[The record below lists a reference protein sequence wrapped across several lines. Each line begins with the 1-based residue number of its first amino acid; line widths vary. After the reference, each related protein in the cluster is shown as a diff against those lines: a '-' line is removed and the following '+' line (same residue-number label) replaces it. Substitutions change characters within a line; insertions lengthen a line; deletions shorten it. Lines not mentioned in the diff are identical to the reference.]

1 MSIKISFM
9 IYMKWT
15 IVMLPVVFKESEL
28 VYIFFT
34 TFFSLSLSI
43 GKRSILAKT
52 WGGCSP
58 PPPQTPVFTGLVSVF
73 EDIHINAASA
83 DNTTFFPKN
92 KKIISS
98 LLTNFGAIL
107 IISWF
112 QI

>member
-43 GKRSILAKT
+43 GKR
-52 WGGCSP
+52 
-58 PPPQTPVFTGLVSVF
+58 
-73 EDIHINAASA
+73 
-83 DNTTFFPKN
+83 
-92 KKIISS
+92 
-98 LLTNFGAIL
+98 
-107 IISWF
+107 
-112 QI
+112 